1 MRSRRVPAMVAVG
14 WLVALG
20 SLVSDAH
27 ATLGPAPVPLGGADG
42 FAVMA
47 GSTVTSAGVSAVTG
61 DLGLSP
67 GTAVTGF
74 PPGTINGTLHA
85 GDATAVQAHAD
96 LATAYTDAVGR
107 APAVPILGDLG
118 GVTLTPGVYAAGA
131 ALTLAGT
138 LTLDAQGNPAAVF
151 ILQAGST
158 LGTAAGS
165 QVNLAGGAQSCNVFW
180 QVGSSATLGA
190 SSGLAGTILASTSI
204 SMVDGVTIDGRALAR
219 DGAVTMINDAVSAAH
234 CTTLTSSTA
243 PTITP
248 FTTKLTGLNQTVST
262 TVGGW
267 SVTDARLGN
276 AGYSVTVAA
285 STPTV
290 GGSTS
295 AAGTGGSLTLTPS
308 TASAAN
314 NNPPST
320 GPVPTPAQILSP
332 TPATIENAPT
342 GTGHGEWNFPAD
354 AGSTNSLAVLIPG
367 NADAG
372 SYTSTLTFTTAPPA
386 A

>member
-204 SMVDGVTIDGRALAR
+204 SMGDGVTIEG
-219 DGAVTMINDAVSAAH
+219 
-234 CTTLTSSTA
+234 
-243 PTITP
+243 
-248 FTTKLTGLNQTVST
+248 
-262 TVGGW
+262 
-267 SVTDARLGN
+267 
-276 AGYSVTVAA
+276 
-285 STPTV
+285 
-290 GGSTS
+290 
-295 AAGTGGSLTLTPS
+295 
-308 TASAAN
+308 
-314 NNPPST
+314 
-320 GPVPTPAQILSP
+320 
-332 TPATIENAPT
+332 
-342 GTGHGEWNFPAD
+342 
-354 AGSTNSLAVLIPG
+354 
-367 NADAG
+367 
-372 SYTSTLTFTTAPPA
+372 
-386 A
+386 